1 MRIKGKEKVKPIEV
15 KRCFVASEIGKS
27 LANKS
32 REDFIKGKDETIQK
46 VLSMTEENLNKEISS
61 KDRERLDLYDRLTW
75 HYERVSIDDIGVWD
89 KAKGV
94 PHEWCVG
101 SVRDTSI
108 AIEEGRISPSSD
120 FYGSI
125 LAIKKVADIIVKTR
139 LFSIIVVSGETSRG

>member
-61 KDRERLDLYDRLTW
+61 KDRERLDLYDRL
-75 HYERVSIDDIGVWD
+75 S
-89 KAKGV
+89 
-94 PHEWCVG
+94 
-101 SVRDTSI
+101 
-108 AIEEGRISPSSD
+108 
-120 FYGSI
+120 
-125 LAIKKVADIIVKTR
+125 
-139 LFSIIVVSGETSRG
+139 